1 MFNKKLQDQVDDMD
15 RIMSRNIILL
25 KQDYDILFANL
36 VNLIKKHDSL
46 QKQMDLLLDHLGVRI
61 ENTPAKI
68 EIVRNV

>member
-36 VNLIKKHDSL
+36 VNVTKKQDSL
-46 QKQMDLLLDHLGVRI
+46 QKQMDLLLDHLGARI
-61 ENTPAKI
+61 ENTPAKT